1 MTAAMQKNLVPFL
14 LRAAEGVVRCVF
26 SSATLAGI
34 AAVALSAVIF
44 TVNYLNHVVYIIDG
58 DSATVTVTRE

>member
-34 AAVALSAVIF
+34 AAVALSEIGRA
-44 TVNYLNHVVYIIDG
+44 
-58 DSATVTVTRE
+58 SCRERV